1 MFLQIRSGSNGRQ
14 LKDFYAIFWLS
25 GRFWRL
31 VSLLLTTD
39 GTLLQISWH
48 VLFSYPK
55 NIVVDEESIENNEF
69 LVIDIPPTFPFTS
82 LFFEEHYS
90 FLIFGKTVSNP
101 IKGQCTYSKILLPTR
116 RQQTLIFVNCN
127 LLGHDYIREEN

>member
-48 VLFSYPK
+48 VLFSNPK

-69 LVIDIPPTFPFTS
+69 LVIDIFLWYSTTIS
-82 LFFEEHYS
+82 GYGKVYYYRDDDFFRPLGCILGINS
-90 FLIFGKTVSNP
+90 RFGK
-101 IKGQCTYSKILLPTR
+101 Q
-116 RQQTLIFVNCN
+116 
-127 LLGHDYIREEN
+127 

>member
-48 VLFSYPK
+48 VLVFYPK

-69 LVIDIPPTFPFTS
+69 LVIDIPPTF
-82 LFFEEHYS
+82 LLLLYLFEEHYS
-90 FLIFGKTVSNP
+90 FLVKILFGKTVSNP
-101 IKGQCTYSKILLPTR
+101 IKGHCTLDIATDNHKLLS
-116 RQQTLIFVNCN
+116 L
-127 LLGHDYIREEN
+127 